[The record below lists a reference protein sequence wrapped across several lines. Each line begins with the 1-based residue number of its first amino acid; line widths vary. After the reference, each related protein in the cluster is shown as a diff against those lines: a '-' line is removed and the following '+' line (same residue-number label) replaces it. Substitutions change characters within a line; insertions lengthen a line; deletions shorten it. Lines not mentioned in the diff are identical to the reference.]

1 MYVVKRNKV
10 FDGAGECCEVVLE
23 VTYYPFGK
31 DFDGFR
37 VVWKRPFSWRAR
49 HLFDRG
55 LRRALDE
62 AMENLVMPV

>member
-10 FDGAGECCEVVLE
+10 FDEAGECCEVVLE

-37 VVWKRPFSWRAR
+37 VVWKRPFSWRVR
-49 HLFDRG
+49 HLFDG
-55 LRRALDE
+55 ELKRALDE
-62 AMENLVMPV
+62 ASNNLVVLV